1 MRSPGILAHFLVS
14 CYPDLVLITPILPRP
29 YYFSLPSHCPC
40 QCSLSLVFR
49 TISSDNPVS
58 CASIEQLLRQGWL
71 FTMSPI
77 STKHRLT
84 SSHDTDFFLAP
95 ESILQRQYEALRA
108 YFVDQLGSAEVARR
122 FGYTHGSFRVLCH
135 QFRHDPDFRARFFS
149 PILQGPAPVRDPLRE
164 LVVAMR
170 KRNLS
175 VYDIQRELAG
185 TGQSVSINTLTLL
198 LREEGFAR
206 LPRRLD
212 DERPEALRPE
222 PAAVADVRALS
233 LAPRS
238 FHTRAGGLF
247 LFVPVMRDIRLA
259 EVVRQ
264 AGLPGSA
271 MIPAEQAVRSL
282 LALKLLGT
290 HRKSHVMDLVCDQ
303 GIALFAGLNAVPK
316 RSYLAAYSS
325 RIDHR
330 LCLRMLEA
338 WLTEVHRAGLPRGL
352 SFDLDFHT
360 VPANTQEEPLEK
372 HYISR
377 RSRSQK
383 GILTFLARD
392 AAHRVLCYAHAGI
405 PKLEQADE
413 ILRFVEFWRKQTGE
427 DPAELVFDSQL
438 TTYANLNWL
447 NRRGIRFLTLRRR
460 SRRMLGEIF
469 SRPGSAWHR
478 ITLPSLTR
486 TFRTPR
492 VLDERIHLK
501 DYDGPLRQ
509 ITIIDLGHEEPT
521 ILLTNDFKSSCP
533 ALVTRYA
540 QRMLIENGIS
550 EAIQFFHLDALSS
563 MVGLKVDFDLQI
575 TLMASSLYR
584 LFAERIGREYGKAQ
598 AKTIFGN
605 LLAVS
610 ATVQIEDDGVTVTL
624 DKRAH
629 NPYLVASQVADEPIR
644 MPWFGNRLLSI
655 NYA

>member
-1 MRSPGILAHFLVS
+1 
-14 CYPDLVLITPILPRP
+14 
-29 YYFSLPSHCPC
+29 
-40 QCSLSLVFR
+40 
-49 TISSDNPVS
+49 
-58 CASIEQLLRQGWL
+58 
-71 FTMSPI
+71 MSPT
-77 STKHRLT
+77 STNYRLT
-84 SSHDTDFFLAP
+84 TSRDSDFFLAP
-95 ESILQRQYEALRA
+95 RSALQRQYEALRA
-108 YFVDQLGSAEVARR
+108 YFVERLASAEVARR
-122 FGYTHGSFRVLCH
+122 FGYTPGSFRVLCD
-135 QFRHDPDFRARFFS
+135 QFRHDPDFRARFVS
-149 PILQGPAPVRDPLRE
+149 PLAQGPATAPVRDPLRA

-185 TGQSVSINTLTLL
+185 GGQGVSINTLTLL

-212 DERPEALRPE
+212 DERPQTLRPE
-222 PAAVADVRALS
+222 PAAIADVRALS
-233 LAPRS
+233 LEPRC
-238 FHTRAGGLF
+238 FRTRAGGLF
-247 LFVPVMRDIRLA
+247 LFLPVMRDIRLA
-259 EVVRQ
+259 EVVGQ

-282 LALKLLGT
+282 LALKLLGQQ
-290 HRKSHVMDLVCDQ
+290 RKSHVMDRVCDE

-316 RSYLAAYSS
+316 RSDLAAYSS

-330 LCLRMLEA
+330 LCLRLLEA
-338 WLTEVHRAGLPRGL
+338 WLTEVHQAGLPRGS

-360 VPANTQEEPLEK
+360 VPANTQAEPWEK
-372 HYISR
+372 HYVSR

-392 AAHRVLCYAHAGI
+392 ASHRVLCYAHAGI
-405 PKLEQADE
+405 PKAEQPDE
-413 ILRFVEFWRKQTGE
+413 ILRFVEFWRKQTGQ

-438 TTYANLNWL
+438 TTYAKL
-447 NRRGIRFLTLRRR
+447 NRLNQRPIRFLTLRRR
-460 SRRMLGEIF
+460 SRRMLGQIF
-469 SRPGSAWHR
+469 SRPASAWRR

-492 VLDERIHLK
+492 ILDERIVLK

-521 ILLTNDFKSSCP
+521 ILLTNDFQSGCP
-533 ALVTRYA
+533 TLVTRYA

-575 TLMASSLYR
+575 TLMASSLDR
-584 LFAERIGREYGKAQ
+584 LLADRIGREYSKAQ
-598 AKTIFGN
+598 VKTIFCN

-610 ATVQIEDDGVTVTL
+610 ATVQIQEDAVFVTI

-629 NPYLVASQVADEPIR
+629 NPDLVASKLTDQPIP
-644 MPWFGNRLLSI
+644 MPWFGNRQLSLRF
-655 NYA
+655 A